1 MFLFSIQS
9 KKSVFS
15 ILNGCNAS
23 GENANL
29 AIILAMNIFVL
40 ALEGAF
46 DTGLCAL
53 LDTFGTANELAQADG
68 ARRPPLTVS
77 IIGVRKHVKTA
88 QGLTVPVRKADAGVR
103 PDVVLLPA
111 LGAKMPNTLDVA
123 LKRRDV
129 GDAMQRLR
137 DWATQ
142 GAIIG
147 AACTGTFVL
156 AESGLLDDHRA
167 TTTWWLEP
175 YFRERFSR
183 VELDASHMVV
193 KSGKRITAGAAL
205 AHLDL
210 ALWVVRS
217 QSPALAALT
226 ARYLVLDAH
235 PSQAAFMIPDHLAHS
250 DPLVERFEKWARG
263 RLADGFSLPSAARA
277 TATSERTL
285 ARRLNAVLGK
295 SPLAYFQDLRVERA
309 VYLLQTSK
317 ASVDQVATL
326 VGYADGVSLRSLLRK
341 KIGKGIRE
349 VRPHS

>member
-1 MFLFSIQS
+1 
-9 KKSVFS
+9 
-15 ILNGCNAS
+15 
-23 GENANL
+23 
-29 AIILAMNIFVL
+29 MNIFVL
-40 ALEGAF
+40 ALEAAF

-53 LDTFGTANELAQADG
+53 LDTFSTANELAQADG
-68 ARRPPLTVS
+68 ARKAPLSVTIV
-77 IIGVRKHVKTA
+77 GVRRHVKTA
-88 QGLTVPVRKADAGVR
+88 QGLTVPVRKAGTGVR
-103 PDVVLLPA
+103 PDIVLIPA
-111 LGAKMPNTLDVA
+111 LCAKMPNTLAVA
-123 LKRRDV
+123 LRRRDV
-129 GDAMQRLR
+129 ADAMECMQS
-137 DWATQ
+137 WAAH

-156 AESGLLDDHRA
+156 AASGLLNEHRA

-175 YFRERFSR
+175 FFRERFSR
-183 VELDASHMVV
+183 VELDASHMLV
-193 KSGKRITAGAAL
+193 KSGNCITAGAAL

-235 PSQAAFMIPDHLAHS
+235 PSQAAFVIPDHLAHS

-263 RLADGFSLPSAARA
+263 RLAEGFSLENAARA

-285 ARRLNAVLGK
+285 ERRLNAVLGK

-309 VYLLQTSK
+309 VHLLQTSK
-317 ASVDQVATL
+317 ASVEQVATL

-349 VRPHS
+349 VRTYS